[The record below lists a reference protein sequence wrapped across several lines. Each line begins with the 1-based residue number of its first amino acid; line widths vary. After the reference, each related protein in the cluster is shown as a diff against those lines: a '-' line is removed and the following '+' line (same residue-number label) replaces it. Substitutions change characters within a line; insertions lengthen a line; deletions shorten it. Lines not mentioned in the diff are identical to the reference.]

1 MNIIV
6 GNKIDEMNR
15 FIYGVFMPRVY
26 FHLLPTVEQQND
38 EEWWSDTFIH
48 TAVNS
53 EVFDFADEWFQRDDQ
68 PLYNDTTWDAFW
80 VVELINKI
88 DKWYDDIYGEKW
100 AYESPLT
107 LEAILKMYAYL
118 FVVGKGAYHWEEEKD
133 RFNEYV
139 VAQQEVE
146 DMSVVS
152 DDSDEDEEPKEVYN
166 GSKDFPP
173 NETDETCPIC
183 LEAYN
188 RDSGKLKDGIRNSGY
203 ESNCPHWCCCMC
215 WDEMYK
221 QNKDEYNC
229 PICKRDITEWIDETY
244 GEDDDEEPEPTKIT
258 TLIIEEDE

>member
-1 MNIIV
+1 MNIII
-6 GNKIDEMNR
+6 GNKIDAVNR
-15 FIYGVFMPRVY
+15 YINDEFMPMVY
-26 FHLLPTVEQQND
+26 WNLLPTAEQQND
-38 EEWWSDTFIH
+38 ENWWVDTFIH

-53 EVFDFADEWFQRDDQ
+53 DDYDFADEWFNRSDQ
-68 PLYNDTTWDAFW
+68 PFYNDTTWDAF
-80 VVELINKI
+80 VIVEMINKI
-88 DKWYDDIYGEKW
+88 NKWYDDIYGEQW

-107 LEAILKMYAYL
+107 LERIYKMYAYL
-118 FVVGKGAYHWEEEKD
+118 FVNDKGAEYWIQQKD

-139 VAQQEVE
+139 VAQQVDEAS
-146 DMSVVS
+146 DMSVV
-152 DDSDEDEEPKEVYN
+152 SDEDEEPKEVYN

-183 LEAYN
+183 LEAYD
-188 RDSGKLKDGIRNSGY
+188 RDSGKLKDGIRNSNY

-221 QNKDEYNC
+221 QDKDEYNC

>member
-6 GNKIDEMNR
+6 GNKINEINT
-15 FIYGVFMPRVY
+15 FINGDFMPRVY

-38 EEWWSDTFIH
+38 EDWWVDTFIH

-53 EVFDFADEWFQRDDQ
+53 EVFDFADEWFGRDDQ
-68 PLYNDTTWDAFW
+68 PHYIDTSWDAF
-80 VVELINKI
+80 VIVEMINKI
-88 DKWYDDIYGEKW
+88 DKWYDDVYGEKW

-107 LEAILKMYAYL
+107 LERIYKMYAYL
-118 FVVGKGAYHWEEEKD
+118 FVNNKGVEYWIEQKN
-133 RFNEYV
+133 RLNEYV
-139 VAQQEVE
+139 VSQQLDEAS
-146 DMSVVS
+146 DMSVV
-152 DDSDEDEEPKEVYN
+152 SDEDEEPKEVYN

-183 LEAYN
+183 LEAYD
-188 RDSGKLKDGIRNSGY
+188 RDSGKLKDGIRNSNY

-221 QNKDEYNC
+221 QDKDEYGC
-229 PICKRDITEWIDETY
+229 PICKRDITEWIEETY
-244 GEDDDEEPEPTKIT
+244 GENDEEEPEPTKIT